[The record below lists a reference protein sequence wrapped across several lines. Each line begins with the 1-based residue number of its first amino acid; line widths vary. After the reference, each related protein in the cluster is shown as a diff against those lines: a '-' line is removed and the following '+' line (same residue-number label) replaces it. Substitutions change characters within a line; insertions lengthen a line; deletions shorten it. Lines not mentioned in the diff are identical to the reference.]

1 MRANYKVEV
10 ASGIFLLLGIAALV
24 WLALRATDFGQD
36 ISEDTYGI
44 SARFANVGD
53 LRPRAAVKIGGV
65 TVGLVESI
73 TLDPVSFEAV
83 VAMDIDSRYDE
94 IPNDTGAS
102 VLTSGILG
110 DRYIGLEPGG
120 SPEMLQ
126 QDDELFITQSAM
138 VLEQLVGKYMFGA
151 GDNAGSEADANVDA
165 NLNNEAGDI
174 NEE

>member
-1 MRANYKVEV
+1 MRANYKVEI

-36 ISEDTYGI
+36 IGEDTYRI

-53 LRPRAAVKIGGV
+53 LRNRAPVKIGGV

-73 TLDPVSFEAV
+73 RLDPVSFEALV
-83 VAMDIDSRYDE
+83 EMTIDSRFNE

-110 DRYIGLEPGG
+110 DRYIGLEERTASLGKMIADGAPYVTVAPWVSVFPGVALVLLVVG
-120 SPEMLQ
+120 FS
-126 QDDELFITQSAM
+126 FI
-138 VLEQLVGKYMFGA
+138 
-151 GDNAGSEADANVDA
+151 GDGLRDVVDPRTR
-165 NLNNEAGDI
+165 
-174 NEE
+174 

>member
-1 MRANYKVEV
+1 MRANYKVEF

-24 WLALRATDFGQD
+24 WLAVRATDFGQEL
-36 ISEDTYGI
+36 SEDTYRI
-44 SARFANVGD
+44 SARFSNVGD
-53 LRPRAAVKIGGV
+53 LRHRAPVKIGGV

-83 VAMDIDSRYDE
+83 VKMEIDSRFDE

-126 QDDELFITQSAM
+126 NDDELFITQSAM
-138 VLEQLVGKYMFGA
+138 VLEQLVGKYLFGA
-151 GDNAGSEADANVDA
+151 GESE
-165 NLNNEAGDI
+165 E
-174 NEE
+174 